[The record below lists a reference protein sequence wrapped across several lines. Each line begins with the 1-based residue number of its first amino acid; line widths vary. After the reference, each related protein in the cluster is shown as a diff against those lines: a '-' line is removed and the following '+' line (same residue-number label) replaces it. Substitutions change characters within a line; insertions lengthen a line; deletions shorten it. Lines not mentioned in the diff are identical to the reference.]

1 MPRKTKSQRK
11 PHPVTP
17 RPTVKLKPSR
27 YQPSKAEMGKVFRLD
42 GTPEQAAKAIGKQV
56 KIVRED

>member
-11 PHPVTP
+11 PHPVSP
-17 RPTVKLKPSR
+17 RPTVKLKSSR
-27 YQPSKAEMGKVFRLD
+27 YHPSKAEMEEVIRLD
-42 GTPEQAAKAIGKQV
+42 GTPEQAAKAIGRKV